1 MKGDIILNPR
11 AHSFQAGKQ
20 LHARSAHSIS
30 STKMQHDATRHKG
43 KQKVGD
49 KLGDKLSKQGMED
62 KGRQEP
68 PEGTPSNTKA
78 DTLR

>member
-30 STKMQHDATRHKG
+30 STKMQNDATRHKG
-43 KQKVGD
+43 KQKER
-49 KLGDKLSKQGMED
+49 QA
-62 KGRQEP
+62 GRQAQRETRP
-68 PEGTPSNTKA
+68 TGRRTHHPTPRR